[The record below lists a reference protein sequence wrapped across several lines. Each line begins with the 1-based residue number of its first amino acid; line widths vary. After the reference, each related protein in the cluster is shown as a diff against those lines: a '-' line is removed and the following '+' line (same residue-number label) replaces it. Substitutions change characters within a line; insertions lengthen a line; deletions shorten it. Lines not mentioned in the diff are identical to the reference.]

1 MKAMLKVFSYKWY
14 QSDSYFDKE
23 IGNGNII
30 YALTGLIPEYLT
42 FKDFQNEGIPLLRNL
57 LSDDMYFN
65 HKAYLTCYCD
75 ESFRPKLPS

>member
-42 FKDFQNEGIPLLRNL
+42 FKDLCRKILLEYNYI
-57 LSDDMYFN
+57 SI
-65 HKAYLTCYCD
+65 
-75 ESFRPKLPS
+75 SFAKRIQIMCKIVL